1 MITMNR
7 QANNLRLLL
16 HRIDERGDINP
27 CAVAFVMT
35 ERMFRGPF
43 FRWAELFYSV
53 ISILVFR
60 IEPRITVGHCQVSF
74 GYWRSHYGRDTLS
87 LLLGT
92 LSLRE
97 SYKVCCIYLDANQRS
112 SLREIL
118 VAYNGRPSKLY
129 VERFMQNLQLIN
141 RSMAAV
147 ALAPKKK

>member
-7 QANNLRLLL
+7 QANNLRSLLR
-16 HRIDERGDINP
+16 RIDERGDINP
-27 CAVAFVMT
+27 YAVAFIMT
-35 ERMFRGPF
+35 ERMFRGPV
-43 FRWAELFYSV
+43 FRSAEFFYSV

-74 GYWRSHYGRDTLS
+74 GYWRSHYGRNTLS

-97 SYKVCCIYLDANQRS
+97 SYRVCCIYLDANQRS

-129 VERFMQNLQLIN
+129 VQRFMQNLQLIN
-141 RSMAAV
+141 RSMAV
-147 ALAPKKK
+147 KK